1 MPFQIAAP
9 TAIQVCNFTFSNISY
24 LFWLIRKMYDVIM
37 TCIDWFLA
45 WPFQVAFC
53 IQSATKI
60 ILHYYSIICCHN
72 EDCVI
77 GYTVSPPETSSSE
90 CLCGLCFCR
99 LLSSLIFTCL
109 MSTWLFFFCLSSLGS
124 VFSPSL
130 FLLPC
135 LVLPSNRSAD
145 ITSAKLLQSQTH
157 PQCECGLH

>member
-9 TAIQVCNFTFSNISY
+9 TAIQVCNFTLSNISH
-24 LFWLIRKMYDVIM
+24 LFWLIRMYEMYDVIM

-60 ILHYYSIICCHN
+60 LLHYYSIICCHN

-77 GYTVSPPETSSSE
+77 GYTVSPPRNQ
-90 CLCGLCFCR
+90 LLRVFV
-99 LLSSLIFTCL
+99 LLVFLSSPEFSYFYLSDVYLTV
-109 MSTWLFFFCLSSLGS
+109 FFCLSSLGS
-124 VFSPSL
+124 IHSPSL

-135 LVLPSNRSAD
+135 LVLTSNRSDD

-157 PQCECGLH
+157 Q

>member
-1 MPFQIAAP
+1 
-9 TAIQVCNFTFSNISY
+9 
-24 LFWLIRKMYDVIM
+24 MYDVIM
-37 TCIDWFLA
+37 TGIDWFLA

-77 GYTVSPPETSSSE
+77 GYTV
-90 CLCGLCFCR
+90 LVNWLYCFP
-99 LLSSLIFTCL
+99 SL
-109 MSTWLFFFCLSSLGS
+109 FFCLSSLGS
-124 VFSPSL
+124 IHSPSL

-135 LVLPSNRSAD
+135 LVLTSNRSDD

-157 PQCECGLH
+157 Q